1 MRLRELLIIMSLAI
15 SLIPVGIIGGFQG
28 LQSATAFIGLIF
40 VVTFIVSAI
49 ISYFITRPIETLTT
63 NIDEISKGNLDVKIE
78 KSEIFEINKLS
89 ESLNRILVSLK
100 LAIHK
105 VGVKKG
111 EIFEETI
118 KAKEHAEKKYISLL
132 KHLDSWVWEFN
143 DKGTCTFCSQ
153 KITPYLGYSSEELS
167 EKHLHDLVSPHHA
180 KHLKKII
187 ADLNRGKGTTPINT
201 QLCWQHKDGC
211 NICTKTTFQSIYDE
225 HGNYLGIRG
234 IHTDITD
241 LKLAEQKITK
251 LTHELTEMKNQMN
264 TIVKT
269 HQMPP
274 QDPYKPDIQTLDK
287 QTQQD
292 YDHTF
297 IFNEQA
303 HIIEADPALY
313 KNLGYSRDEFLNM
326 NLSDLEFLE
335 SPKNLSDILNQIRN
349 AGKITKKN
357 IHRRKDGSS
366 IFVTET
372 VHYSQE

>member
-1 MRLRELLIIMSLAI
+1 
-15 SLIPVGIIGGFQG
+15 
-28 LQSATAFIGLIF
+28 
-40 VVTFIVSAI
+40 
-49 ISYFITRPIETLTT
+49 
-63 NIDEISKGNLDVKIE
+63 
-78 KSEIFEINKLS
+78 
-89 ESLNRILVSLK
+89 
-100 LAIHK
+100 
-105 VGVKKG
+105 
-111 EIFEETI
+111 
-118 KAKEHAEKKYISLL
+118 
-132 KHLDSWVWEFN
+132 
-143 DKGTCTFCSQ
+143 
-153 KITPYLGYSSEELS
+153 
-167 EKHLHDLVSPHHA
+167 
-180 KHLKKII
+180 
-187 ADLNRGKGTTPINT
+187 
-201 QLCWQHKDGC
+201 
-211 NICTKTTFQSIYDE
+211 
-225 HGNYLGIRG
+225 
-234 IHTDITD
+234 
-241 LKLAEQKITK
+241 
-251 LTHELTEMKNQMN
+251 MKNQMN

-366 IFVTET
+366 IFVTEG
-372 VHYSQE
+372 